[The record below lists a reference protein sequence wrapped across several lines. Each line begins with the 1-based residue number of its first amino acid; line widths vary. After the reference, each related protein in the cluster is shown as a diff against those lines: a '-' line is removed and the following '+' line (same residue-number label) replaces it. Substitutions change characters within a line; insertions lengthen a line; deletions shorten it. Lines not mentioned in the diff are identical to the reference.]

1 MIRNTII
8 YVVLAFALLIF
19 LAWLFAD
26 IFLYLAFAIVLSSL
40 LRPMMHYLS
49 SAQFFGLR
57 LPKLLAVLLSFAI
70 LILLFFSFFVLFIPL
85 ISEQVQ
91 VLSSV
96 NYENLYE
103 RATVP
108 LQDLEHF
115 LISNGLSSEDPG
127 FIVNSLKENIL
138 GLLSTVQVGNIL
150 NAVISFTGQ
159 FFVGILAVSFISFFF
174 LYEMGAMRKKLI
186 SFIPNKYFEVTITAY
201 NKIEILLTN
210 YLTGLLFQMFS
221 IFSIAALGLSI
232 VGIKYSLTIALF
244 AAVANLIP
252 YMGPILGA
260 SFGIIVGISTGV
272 DFADAQSVF
281 ILFLK
286 IITVFGIIQIV
297 DNVLLQPIIFSK
309 SVKAHPLEIFIII
322 FAGASLAGIPGMV
335 AAIPFYT
342 ILRVSF
348 SELYEGYR
356 SYKIFKIQK
365 K

>member
-1 MIRNTII
+1 MIRNTIL
-8 YVVLAFALLIF
+8 YVLLGFALLIF
-19 LAWLFAD
+19 LAWLFSD

-40 LRPMMHYLS
+40 LRPLMHYLTS
-49 SAQFFGLR
+49 VQLFGFK
-57 LPKLLAVLLSFAI
+57 LPRLLAVVLSFAI
-70 LILLFFSFFVLFIPL
+70 LALLFFSFFILFIPL

-103 RATVP
+103 RVTVP
-108 LQDLEHF
+108 LQNLENF
-115 LISNGLSSEDPG
+115 LITNGLSSEKPG
-127 FIVNSLKENIL
+127 FIVNSLKENIM

-150 NAVISFTGQ
+150 NAVISFTGK
-159 FFVGILAVSFISFFF
+159 FFVAILAVSFISFFF

-260 SFGIIVGISTGV
+260 TFGVIVGISTGV

-286 IITVFGIIQIV
+286 IAAVFGTVQVV
-297 DNVLLQPIIFSK
+297 DNVFLQPIIFSK